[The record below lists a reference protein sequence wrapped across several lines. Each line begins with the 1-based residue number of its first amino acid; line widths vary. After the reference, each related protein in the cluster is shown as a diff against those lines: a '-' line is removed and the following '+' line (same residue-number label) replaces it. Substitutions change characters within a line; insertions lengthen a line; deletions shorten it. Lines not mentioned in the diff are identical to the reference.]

1 MALFTFTE
9 GLWIF
14 IGLAAFWFYGLI
26 GAWIGYRRHKTF
38 YRHCN
43 DKEDEYPVVCYLITV
58 FSGHCGFLM
67 TAHAP
72 ASKHFTLRARTTN
85 GLSKEYFL

>member
-1 MALFTFTE
+1 MDILTFTDA
-9 GLWIF
+9 LWAF
-14 IGLAAFWFYGLI
+14 IGLAALWFYGLI

-58 FSGHCGFLM
+58 FFWPLRF
-67 TAHAP
+67 P
-72 ASKHFTLRARTTN
+72 YDRART
-85 GLSKEYFL
+85 GK